1 MSTASK
7 NSNLD
12 FDLDLNIDNYS
23 FADVLNLF
31 QLKPGHA
38 GIAITDGDL
47 RRCRETVD
55 KLHPSHSNLSIDY
68 YNFFNRAYEVLESK
82 SVKSSKPTGKMG
94 AMRGRGMAV
103 AVEAAAAG
111 TEGATY
117 VPYTGDGSRD
127 YPQGGEE
134 SGEGGGGEGAGGEG
148 ASSERVSRGH
158 MPYGFYSVAQS
169 NPHREAKIAALE
181 AGAAAAAQTTAA
193 AAAARIASVPPSS
206 SLLGYYTPQA
216 FSTRMVTIHTDDRD
230 VLKYPFENAFEVVLP
245 AVIKHAISVELFDI
259 SLPTVYY
266 NVSTHLQ
273 NTKMWVSVP
282 LYFIAPIEVEVQSG
296 RYTADQLCAEL
307 TLQLNRAMSA
317 KLHAVGAFSS
327 PSTQYTKFSVTYSGI
342 TRKVSFLNTEDEY
355 VLRFDI
361 PTEYAQDPGVPRFES
376 WKLLKHWGLG
386 YNLGF
391 NKLPYEVT
399 RASSNLGITSSQM
412 ADIEVPTTI
421 YMDLDP
427 FNWIDEV
434 SPFSIATT
442 DSYNGD
448 FSGRVNNS
456 FAKLVLSTT
465 TGSNASASAN
475 NNGYVPVKKYKR
487 VLPQTVEKV
496 GRLKIKFRYH
506 TGMLVDFQQ
515 QGFDFSL
522 KFECRF
528 V

>member
-1 MSTASK
+1 MSTATSK
-7 NSNLD
+7 NSNHD

-31 QLKPGHA
+31 QLKPDHA
-38 GIAITDGDL
+38 GIAITDEDL
-47 RRCRETVD
+47 RRCRETVN
-55 KLHPSHSNLSIDY
+55 KLHPRHSNLGIDY

-103 AVEAAAAG
+103 AGG

-127 YPQGGEE
+127 YPQGDEE
-134 SGEGGGGEGAGGEG
+134 SGEGAGGEG
-148 ASSERVSRGH
+148 ASGGH

-169 NPHREAKIAALE
+169 NSHREARTAARE
-181 AGAAAAAQTTAA
+181 AGAAAAEQTTAA

-273 NTKMWVSVP
+273 NTKMWFSVP

-296 RYTADQLCAEL
+296 RYTPDQLCTEL
-307 TLQLNRAMSA
+307 TLQLNRAISA
-317 KLHAVGAFSS
+317 KLYAVGAFSS
-327 PSTQYTKFSVTYSGI
+327 PSTQYTKFSVTYNAI
-342 TRKVSFLNTEDEY
+342 TRRVSFLNMEDEFI
-355 VLRFDI
+355 LRFDI

-391 NKLPYEVT
+391 NKLSYKVMRT
-399 RASSNLGITSSQM
+399 ISNSNSNLGITSPQM

-421 YMDLDP
+421 YMDIDP

-465 TGSNASASAN
+465 TSSNANASANAIA
-475 NNGYVPVKKYKR
+475 NNGYVPVKKFKR

>member
-1 MSTASK
+1 MSTTSK
-7 NSNLD
+7 TSNNI
-12 FDLDLNIDNYS
+12 DLNIDNYS

-38 GIAITDGDL
+38 GVAITDRDL
-47 RRCRETVD
+47 QRCRETVD
-55 KLHPSHSNLSIDY
+55 KLHPTQSNLSIDY

-82 SVKSSKPTGKMG
+82 SVKSSKPVGVAKSRNGSTETTG
-94 AMRGRGMAV
+94 
-103 AVEAAAAG
+103 
-111 TEGATY
+111 TY
-117 VPYTGDGSRD
+117 APYTGDGSCD
-127 YPQGGEE
+127 YPQGNMESSEYE
-134 SGEGGGGEGAGGEG
+134 SGGGDDKDRE
-148 ASSERVSRGH
+148 

-169 NPHREAKIAALE
+169 NPQREAMIAARE
-181 AGAAAAAQTTAA
+181 AGAVAASQTTAA

-230 VLKYPFENAFEVVLP
+230 VLKYPFENAFEVILP

-266 NVSTHLQ
+266 NISTHLQ
-273 NTKMWVSVP
+273 NTKLRLSVP
-282 LYFIAPIEVEVQSG
+282 LYFTAPIEVEVSSG
-296 RYTADQLCAEL
+296 RYSPEELCAEL
-307 TLQLNRAMSA
+307 TLQLNQAMTA
-317 KLHAVGAFSS
+317 KLYAVGAFSS
-327 PSTQYTKFSVTYSGI
+327 PSTQYAKFSVIYNAI
-342 TRKVSFLNTEDEY
+342 TQRVSFLNTEDEF

-361 PTEYAQDPGVPRFES
+361 PSEYAQDPGMPRFES

-391 NKLPYEVT
+391 NKIPYEVT
-399 RASSNLGITSSQM
+399 RANSNSISSLGITSSKM
-412 ADIEVPTTI
+412 ADIKVPTTI

-448 FSGRVNNS
+448 LGGRVNNS
-456 FAKLVLSTT
+456 FAKLVLST
-465 TGSNASASAN
+465 GSNAN
-475 NNGYVPVKKYKR
+475 WYVPVKKFKR

>member
-1 MSTASK
+1 MYILYVFMSTTS
-7 NSNLD
+7 NSNNNI
-12 FDLDLNIDNYS
+12 DLNIDNYS

-31 QLKPGHA
+31 QLKPSHA
-38 GIAITDGDL
+38 GIAITNRDL
-47 RRCRETVD
+47 QRCRETVD
-55 KLHPSHSNLSIDY
+55 KLHPTQSNLSIDY

-82 SVKSSKPTGKMG
+82 SVKSSKPLGV
-94 AMRGRGMAV
+94 GMKRLAV
-103 AVEAAAAG
+103 AKSMNGSTETTG
-111 TEGATY
+111 TYT
-117 VPYTGDGSRD
+117 PYTGDGNRD
-127 YPQGGEE
+127 YPQGNMESSECE
-134 SGEGGGGEGAGGEG
+134 SGGGD
-148 ASSERVSRGH
+148 
-158 MPYGFYSVAQS
+158 MPYGFYSVTQS
-169 NPHREAKIAALE
+169 NPQREAMIAARE
-181 AGAAAAAQTTAA
+181 AGAVAASQTAAA

-230 VLKYPFENAFEVVLP
+230 VLKYPFENAFEVMLP

-259 SLPTVYY
+259 SLPTMYY
-266 NVSTHLQ
+266 NISTHLQ
-273 NTKMWVSVP
+273 NTKLWLSVS
-282 LYFIAPIEVEVQSG
+282 LYFTAPIEVEVSSG
-296 RYTADQLCAEL
+296 HYTPDQLCAEL
-307 TLQLNRAMSA
+307 TLRLNQAITA
-317 KLHAVGAFSS
+317 KLYAIGAFSS
-327 PSTQYTKFSVTYSGI
+327 PSTQYTKFSVSYNVI
-342 TRKVSFLNTEDEY
+342 TQMVSFLNTEDEF

-361 PTEYAQDPGVPRFES
+361 PSEYTQDPGIPRFES

-391 NKLPYEVT
+391 NKIPYEVKRT
-399 RASSNLGITSSQM
+399 ISNSISSLGITSSRM
-412 ADIEVPTTI
+412 ADIKVPTTI

-448 FSGRVNNS
+448 FGGRVNNS
-456 FAKLVLSTT
+456 FAKLVLST
-465 TGSNASASAN
+465 GSNAN
-475 NNGYVPVKKYKR
+475 WYVPVKKFKR

>member
-31 QLKPGHA
+31 QLNPGHA
-38 GIAITDGDL
+38 GIAITDRDL

-55 KLHPSHSNLSIDY
+55 KLHPSHHSNLGIEY

-82 SVKSSKPTGKMG
+82 SVKSSKPIGKMG
-94 AMRGRGMAV
+94 AMREPAY
-103 AVEAAAAG
+103 A
-111 TEGATY
+111 
-117 VPYTGDGSRD
+117 PYTGDGSRD
-127 YPQGGEE
+127 YPQGDEEYGERT
-134 SGEGGGGEGAGGEG
+134 GGGGAGG
-148 ASSERVSRGH
+148 GH

-169 NPHREAKIAALE
+169 NPHREARIAARE

-266 NVSTHLQ
+266 NVSTHFQ

-282 LYFIAPIEVEVQSG
+282 LYFIAPIEVEVPSG
-296 RYTADQLCAEL
+296 RYTPDQLCAEL
-307 TLQLNRAMSA
+307 TLQLNGAMSA
-317 KLHAVGAFSS
+317 KLYAVGAFSS
-327 PSTQYTKFSVTYSGI
+327 PSTQYTKFSVTYSGV

-355 VLRFDI
+355 VLHFDSRS
-361 PTEYAQDPGVPRFES
+361 EYAQDDPGVPRFES

-386 YNLGF
+386 YILGF
-391 NKLPYEVT
+391 YKLAYAVT
-399 RASSNLGITSSQM
+399 RANGGSTLAVTSPAM
-412 ADIEVPTTI
+412 ADVEVPTTI

-448 FSGRVNNS
+448 FNGRVNNS

-465 TGSNASASAN
+465 TTATTTGSNAN
-475 NNGYVPVKKYKR
+475 GYGYVPVKKFKR